1 MELKYIVKNNELN
14 INQILQNELNIS
26 SRLLYKLIKNNI
38 ILLNGNSCDTRNL
51 ASSGDIITVDFN
63 YEEDNSNIVPTK
75 MNLDIIFEDEWLLIV
90 NKPAGIAIHPSV
102 LHYSDSL
109 CNGIRFYFDTI
120 GLKKKIRP
128 VNRLD
133 LNTSGLVVFAKCEY
147 VQECL
152 ISQMKDNVFKKEY
165 LAFCNGVFSKKSGT
179 INLPIARKENSII
192 ERCISEN
199 GQPSITHYKVVK
211 EFVSNEFDAFDVEN
225 FPEKKFDNYSLVKCT
240 LETGRTHQIRVHMS
254 AIGHPL
260 IGDSLYGSTSDFINR
275 QALHCYKLQF
285 LHPIN
290 NEFMDFVGEIP
301 LDFKKLDFDF

>member
-1 MELKYIVKNNELN
+1 MEINYEIKNNTQT
-14 INQILQNELNIS
+14 INSILQNELKIS
-26 SRLLYKLIKNNI
+26 SRLLYKLIK
-38 ILLNGNSCDTRNL
+38 LNKIELNHKPCDTRKTGNL
-51 ASSGDIITVDFN
+51 EDTITVNFD

-75 MNLDIIFEDEWLLIV
+75 MDLNIIFEDDWLLVV

-109 CNGIRFYFDTI
+109 CNGIRFYFDKI

-147 VQECL
+147 IQECL
-152 ISQMKDNVFKKEY
+152 INQMKNNQFKKEY
-165 LAFCNGVFSKKSGT
+165 LAVCNGIFNEKSGT
-179 INLPIARKENSII
+179 INLPIARKRNSII

-199 GQPSITHYKVVK
+199 GQTATTHYEVLK
-211 EFVSNEFDAFDVEN
+211 E
-225 FPEKKFDNYSLVKCT
+225 FDNYSLVKCS

-260 IGDSLYGSTSDFINR
+260 LGDSLYGSISDLINR
-275 QALHCYKLQF
+275 QALHCYNLQF
-285 LHPIN
+285 IHPVYN
-290 NEFMDFVGEIP
+290 NDLNFFGDLP
-301 LDFKKLDFDF
+301 NDFKIFDF

>member
-1 MELKYIVKNNELN
+1 MEINYEIKNNTQT
-14 INQILQNELNIS
+14 INSILQNELKIS
-26 SRLLYKLIKNNI
+26 SRLLYKLIK
-38 ILLNGNSCDTRNL
+38 LNKIELNHKPCDTRKTGNL
-51 ASSGDIITVDFN
+51 EDTITVNFD

-75 MNLDIIFEDEWLLIV
+75 MDLNIIFEDDWLLVV

-109 CNGIRFYFDTI
+109 CNGIRFYFDKI

-147 VQECL
+147 IQECL
-152 ISQMKDNVFKKEY
+152 INQMKNNQFKKEY
-165 LAFCNGVFSKKSGT
+165 LAVCDGIFNEKSGT

-199 GQPSITHYKVVK
+199 GQTAITHYEVLK
-211 EFVSNEFDAFDVEN
+211 E
-225 FPEKKFDNYSLVKCT
+225 FDNYSLVKCS

-260 IGDSLYGSTSDFINR
+260 LGDTLYGSISDLINR
-275 QALHCYKLQF
+275 QALHCYNLQF
-285 LHPIN
+285 IHPVYN
-290 NEFMDFVGEIP
+290 NDLNFFCDLP
-301 LDFKKLDFDF
+301 NDFKIFDF

>member
-1 MELKYIVKNNELN
+1 MEINYKIKNNTQT
-14 INQILQNELNIS
+14 INSTLQNELKIS
-26 SRLLYKLIKNNI
+26 SRLLYKLIK
-38 ILLNGNSCDTRNL
+38 LNKIELNHKPCDTRKIGTF
-51 ASSGDIITVDFN
+51 GDTITINFD
-63 YEEDNSNIVPTK
+63 YEEDNSNIIPTK
-75 MNLDIIFEDEWLLIV
+75 MNLNIIFEDDWLLVV

-109 CNGIRFYFDTI
+109 CNGIKFYFDKI

-147 VQECL
+147 IQECL
-152 ISQMKDNVFKKEY
+152 INQMKNNQFKKEY
-165 LAFCNGVFSKKSGT
+165 LAVCNGFFDKKSGT

-199 GQPSITHYKVVK
+199 GQTAITHYEVLK
-211 EFVSNEFDAFDVEN
+211 E
-225 FPEKKFDNYSLVKCT
+225 FDNYSLVKCS

-260 IGDSLYGSTSDFINR
+260 LGDSLYGSISDLINR
-275 QALHCYKLQF
+275 QALHCFNLQF
-285 LHPIN
+285 IHPVYN
-290 NEFMDFVGEIP
+290 NDLNFWGDLP
-301 LDFKKLDFDF
+301 NDFKIFDIK

>member
-1 MELKYIVKNNELN
+1 MEINYEIKNNTQT
-14 INQILQNELNIS
+14 INSILQNELKVS
-26 SRLLYKLIKNNI
+26 SRLLYKLIK
-38 ILLNGNSCDTRNL
+38 LNKIELNHKPCDTRKTGNL
-51 ASSGDIITVDFN
+51 EDTITVNFD

-75 MNLDIIFEDEWLLIV
+75 MDLNIIFEDDWLLVV

-109 CNGIRFYFDTI
+109 CNGIRFYFDKI

-147 VQECL
+147 IQECL
-152 ISQMKDNVFKKEY
+152 INQMKNNQFKKEY
-165 LAFCNGVFSKKSGT
+165 LAVCDGIFNEKFGT

-199 GQPSITHYKVVK
+199 GQTAITHYEVLK
-211 EFVSNEFDAFDVEN
+211 E
-225 FPEKKFDNYSLVKCT
+225 FDNYSLVKCS

-260 IGDSLYGSTSDFINR
+260 LGDTLYGSISDLINR
-275 QALHCYKLQF
+275 QALHCYNLQF
-285 LHPIN
+285 IHPVYN
-290 NEFMDFVGEIP
+290 NDLNFFGDLP
-301 LDFKKLDFDF
+301 NDFKIFDF

>member
-1 MELKYIVKNNELN
+1 MEINYEIKNNTQT
-14 INQILQNELNIS
+14 INSILQNELKVS
-26 SRLLYKLIKNNI
+26 SRLLYKLIK
-38 ILLNGNSCDTRNL
+38 LNKIELNHKPCDTRKTGNL
-51 ASSGDIITVDFN
+51 EDTITVNFD
-63 YEEDNSNIVPTK
+63 YKEDNSNIVPTK
-75 MNLDIIFEDEWLLIV
+75 MDLNIIFEDDWLFVV

-109 CNGIRFYFDTI
+109 CNGIRFYFDKI

-147 VQECL
+147 IQEYL
-152 ISQMKDNVFKKEY
+152 INQMKNNQFKKEY
-165 LAFCNGVFSKKSGT
+165 LAVCNGFFDKKSGT

-199 GQPSITHYKVVK
+199 GQTAITHYEVLK
-211 EFVSNEFDAFDVEN
+211 E
-225 FPEKKFDNYSLVKCT
+225 FDNYSLVKCS

-260 IGDSLYGSTSDFINR
+260 LGDSLYGSISDLINR
-275 QALHCYKLQF
+275 QALHCFNLQF
-285 LHPIN
+285 IHPIYN
-290 NEFMDFVGEIP
+290 NDLNFWGDLP
-301 LDFKKLDFDF
+301 NDFKIFDF

>member
-1 MELKYIVKNNELN
+1 MEINYEIKNNTQT
-14 INQILQNELNIS
+14 INSTLQNELKIS
-26 SRLLYKLIKNNI
+26 SRLLYKLIK
-38 ILLNGNSCDTRNL
+38 LNKIELNHKPCDTRKTGTF
-51 ASSGDIITVDFN
+51 GDTITINFD
-63 YEEDNSNIVPTK
+63 YEEDNSNIIPTK
-75 MNLDIIFEDEWLLIV
+75 MNLNIIFEDDWLLVV

-109 CNGIRFYFDTI
+109 CNGIKFYFDKI

-147 VQECL
+147 IQECL
-152 ISQMKDNVFKKEY
+152 INQMKNNQFKKEY
-165 LAFCNGVFSKKSGT
+165 LAVCNGFFDKKSGT

-199 GQPSITHYKVVK
+199 GQPAITHYEVLK
-211 EFVSNEFDAFDVEN
+211 E
-225 FPEKKFDNYSLVKCT
+225 FDNYSLVKCS

-260 IGDSLYGSTSDFINR
+260 LGDSLYGSISDLINR
-275 QALHCYKLQF
+275 QALHCFNLQF
-285 LHPIN
+285 IHPIYN
-290 NEFMDFVGEIP
+290 NALNFWGDLP
-301 LDFKKLDFDF
+301 NDFKIFDIK

>member
-1 MELKYIVKNNELN
+1 MEINYEIKNNTQT
-14 INQILQNELNIS
+14 INSTLQNELKIS
-26 SRLLYKLIKNNI
+26 SRLLYKLIK
-38 ILLNGNSCDTRNL
+38 LNKIELNHKPCDTRKTGTF
-51 ASSGDIITVDFN
+51 GDTITINFD
-63 YEEDNSNIVPTK
+63 YEEDNSNIIPTK
-75 MNLDIIFEDEWLLIV
+75 MNLNIIFEDDWLLVV

-109 CNGIRFYFDTI
+109 CNSIKFYFDKI

-147 VQECL
+147 IQECL
-152 ISQMKDNVFKKEY
+152 INQMKNNQFKKEY
-165 LAFCNGVFSKKSGT
+165 LAVCNGFFDKKSGT

-199 GQPSITHYKVVK
+199 GQPAITHYEVLK
-211 EFVSNEFDAFDVEN
+211 E
-225 FPEKKFDNYSLVKCT
+225 FDNYSLVKCS

-260 IGDSLYGSTSDFINR
+260 LGDSLYGSISDLINR
-275 QALHCYKLQF
+275 QALHCFNLQF
-285 LHPIN
+285 IHPIYN
-290 NEFMDFVGEIP
+290 NDLNFWGDLP
-301 LDFKKLDFDF
+301 NDFKIFDIK

>member
-1 MELKYIVKNNELN
+1 MEINYEIKNNTQT
-14 INQILQNELNIS
+14 INSILQNELKIS
-26 SRLLYKLIKNNI
+26 SRLLYKLIK
-38 ILLNGNSCDTRNL
+38 LNKIELNHKPCDTRKTGNL
-51 ASSGDIITVDFN
+51 GDTITVNFD
-63 YEEDNSNIVPTK
+63 YEEDNSNIVPSK
-75 MNLDIIFEDEWLLIV
+75 MVLNIVFEDDWLLVV

-109 CNGIRFYFDTI
+109 CNGIRFYFDKI

-147 VQECL
+147 IQECL
-152 ISQMKDNVFKKEY
+152 INQMKKNQFKKEY
-165 LAFCNGVFSKKSGT
+165 LAVCDGIFDEKSGT

-199 GQPSITHYKVVK
+199 GQTAITHYEVLK
-211 EFVSNEFDAFDVEN
+211 E
-225 FPEKKFDNYSLVKCT
+225 FDNYSLVKCS

-260 IGDSLYGSTSDFINR
+260 LGDSLYGSISDLINR
-275 QALHCYKLQF
+275 QALHCYNLQF
-285 LHPIN
+285 IHPVYN
-290 NEFMDFVGEIP
+290 NDLNFFGDLP
-301 LDFKKLDFDF
+301 NDFKIFDF

>member
-1 MELKYIVKNNELN
+1 MEINYEIKNNTQT
-14 INQILQNELNIS
+14 INSILQNELKIS
-26 SRLLYKLIKNNI
+26 SRLLYKLIK
-38 ILLNGNSCDTRNL
+38 LNKIELNHRPCDTRKTGNL
-51 ASSGDIITVDFN
+51 GDTITVNFD

-75 MNLDIIFEDEWLLIV
+75 MDLNIIFEDDWILVV

-109 CNGIRFYFDTI
+109 CNGIRFYFDKI

-147 VQECL
+147 IQECL
-152 ISQMKDNVFKKEY
+152 INQMKKNQFKKEY
-165 LAFCNGVFSKKSGT
+165 LAVCDGIFDEKSGT

-199 GQPSITHYKVVK
+199 GQTAITHYEVLK
-211 EFVSNEFDAFDVEN
+211 E
-225 FPEKKFDNYSLVKCT
+225 FDNYSLVKCS

-260 IGDSLYGSTSDFINR
+260 LGDSLYGSISDLINR
-275 QALHCYKLQF
+275 QALHCYNLQF
-285 LHPIN
+285 IHPVYN
-290 NEFMDFVGEIP
+290 NDLNFFGDLP
-301 LDFKKLDFDF
+301 NDFKIFDF

>member
-1 MELKYIVKNNELN
+1 MEINYEIKNNTQT
-14 INQILQNELNIS
+14 INSILQNELKIS
-26 SRLLYKLIKNNI
+26 SRLLYKLMK
-38 ILLNGNSCDTRNL
+38 LNKIELNHKPCDTRKTGNL
-51 ASSGDIITVDFN
+51 GDTITVNFD

-75 MNLDIIFEDEWLLIV
+75 MDLNIVFEDDWLLVV

-109 CNGIRFYFDTI
+109 CNGIRFYFDKI

-147 VQECL
+147 IQECL
-152 ISQMKDNVFKKEY
+152 INQMKNNQFKKEY
-165 LAFCNGVFSKKSGT
+165 LSVCDGIFNEKSGT

-199 GQPSITHYKVVK
+199 GQTAITHYEVLK
-211 EFVSNEFDAFDVEN
+211 E
-225 FPEKKFDNYSLVKCT
+225 FDNYSLVKCS

-260 IGDSLYGSTSDFINR
+260 LGDSLYGSISDLINR
-275 QALHCYKLQF
+275 QALHCYNLQF
-285 LHPIN
+285 IHPVYN
-290 NEFMDFVGEIP
+290 NDLNFFGDLP
-301 LDFKKLDFDF
+301 NDFKIFDF

>member
-1 MELKYIVKNNELN
+1 MQLKYIVKNNELN

-26 SRLLYKLIKNNI
+26 SRLLYKLIKNER
-38 ILLNGNSCDTRNL
+38 ILLNGNICDTRNY
-51 ASSGDIITVDFN
+51 ANSGDVLIVDFD

-75 MNLDIIFEDEWLLIV
+75 MNLDIVFEDNWLIVV
-90 NKPAGIAIHPSV
+90 NKPAGIAIHPSI

-109 CNGIRFYFDTI
+109 CNGIRFYFDSI

-147 VQECL
+147 IQECL
-152 ISQMKDNVFKKEY
+152 ISQMKDNLFKKEY
-165 LAFCNGVFSKKSGT
+165 LAFCEGIFENKSGT
-179 INLPIARKENSII
+179 IDLPISRKDNSII
-192 ERCISEN
+192 ERCISKD
-199 GQPSITHYKVVK
+199 GQPSVTHYEVLK
-211 EFVSNEFDAFDVEN
+211 EFN
-225 FPEKKFDNYSLVKCT
+225 NYSLVKCV

-260 IGDSLYGSTSDFINR
+260 IGDSLYGSISDFIDR

-285 LHPIN
+285 VHPITKK
-290 NEFMDFVGEIP
+290 FMDFCGEIP
-301 LDFKKLDFDF
+301 LDLKKLKE

>member
-1 MELKYIVKNNELN
+1 MEINYEIKNNTQT
-14 INQILQNELNIS
+14 INSILQNELKIS
-26 SRLLYKLIKNNI
+26 SRLLYKLIK
-38 ILLNGNSCDTRNL
+38 LNKIELNHKPCDTRKKGNL
-51 ASSGDIITVDFN
+51 EDTITVNFD

-75 MNLDIIFEDEWLLIV
+75 MDLNIIFEDDWLLVV

-109 CNGIRFYFDTI
+109 CNGIRFYFDKI

-147 VQECL
+147 IQECL
-152 ISQMKDNVFKKEY
+152 INQMKNNQFKKEY
-165 LAFCNGVFSKKSGT
+165 LAVCDGIFNEKSGT

-199 GQPSITHYKVVK
+199 GQTAITHYEVLK
-211 EFVSNEFDAFDVEN
+211 E
-225 FPEKKFDNYSLVKCT
+225 FDNYSLVKCS

-260 IGDSLYGSTSDFINR
+260 LGDTLYGSISDLINR
-275 QALHCYKLQF
+275 QALHCYNLQF
-285 LHPIN
+285 IHPVYN
-290 NEFMDFVGEIP
+290 NDLNFFGDLP
-301 LDFKKLDFDF
+301 NDFKIFDF